1 MQFLYVFSLMFLSIF
16 GLAVLMKLLA
26 YALMSRGMRRH
37 DVYVRSG
44 EDIGG
49 FVEHMRRSPG
59 VSRVVIL
66 SSGGEYD
73 EEAQR
78 LAQKY
83 GNVYFIKDTTKR

>member
-16 GLAVLMKLLA
+16 GLAVLVKLAA
-26 YALMSRGMRRH
+26 YAVMTRGMRRH

-49 FVEHMRRSPG
+49 FVEHMRRSPL
-59 VSRVVIL
+59 VARVVVL
-66 SSGGEYD
+66 SAGNEYD

-78 LAQKY
+78 LAEKY
-83 GNVYFIKDTTKR
+83 GNVFFVKTER